1 MSHLLISVVLKVGW
15 KDFANARPNTG
26 HLAIAQLEMKG
37 VVKALITQN
46 VDRQVMR
53 MIMIIKITI
62 TITMIIVI
70 DENDYNYEND
80 DNNENDDC
88 NDDYDK
94 FVDNDYYNDYNTKVN
109 DDDDDE
115 NER

>member
-1 MSHLLISVVLKVGW
+1 MSHLLISAVLKVGW

-62 TITMIIVI
+62 TITMIIAI
-70 DENDYNYEND
+70 DENDYNDEND
-80 DNNENDDC
+80 DNNYDDDC
-88 NDDYDK
+88 NDDDDDK
-94 FVDNDYYNDYNTKVN
+94 FVDNDYHNDYNTKVN
-109 DDDDDE
+109 DD